1 MGQDTLEYK
10 SLDDRPLPRW
20 LTDQRDGLNQYQ
32 PEILEM
38 KEDRSLILSFMV
50 TGAIIIL
57 VVAVLTVYVLRNKK
71 KEILNEFKAI

>member
-71 KEILNEFKAI
+71 K